1 MKIIRRI
8 LLIILILILL
18 VSCLFYLTGKKLYD
32 TKISETDLDTKIS
45 QIRSNEN
52 FVTLDNVPKYYLN
65 AVVSV
70 EDRRFYNHGAVD
82 FIALAR
88 ALVSNIRQGEFKEGG
103 SSITQQTAKNLYFI
117 TETDVIARKS
127 AEIIMSYELEKHYS
141 KDKILEIYIN
151 TIYFGNGYYGIY
163 EASEGYLGKEPSEM
177 TISEAT
183 MLAGVP
189 NAPSLYNPKA
199 NINLTISRQKKVI
212 STMVENGYISQKEA
226 NNIKL
231 YNEN

>member
-18 VSCLFYLTGKKLYD
+18 VSSLFYLTGKKLYD

-82 FIALAR
+82 FIAFAR

-212 STMVENGYISQKEA
+212 STMVENGYISQEEA

>member
-1 MKIIRRI
+1 MRIIRRI

-18 VSCLFYLTGKKLYD
+18 VSSLFYLTGKKLYD

-141 KDKILEIYIN
+141 KDEILEIYIN

-199 NINLTISRQKKVI
+199 NIHLTVSRQKKVI
-212 STMVENGYISQKEA
+212 STMVENGYISPEEA

>member
-18 VSCLFYLTGKKLYD
+18 VSSLFYLTGKKLYD

>member
-18 VSCLFYLTGKKLYD
+18 VSSLFYLTGKKLYD

-212 STMVENGYISQKEA
+212 STMVENGYISQEEA

>member
-18 VSCLFYLTGKKLYD
+18 VSSLFYLTGKKLYD

-70 EDRRFYNHGAVD
+70 EDRRFYNHGAID

-212 STMVENGYISQKEA
+212 STMVKNGYISQEEA

>member
-18 VSCLFYLTGKKLYD
+18 VSSLFYLTVKKLYD

-212 STMVENGYISQKEA
+212 STMVENGYISQEEA

>member
-18 VSCLFYLTGKKLYD
+18 VSSLFYLTGKKLYD

-70 EDRRFYNHGAVD
+70 EDRRFYNHGAID

-212 STMVENGYISQKEA
+212 STMVENGYISQEEA

>member
-18 VSCLFYLTGKKLYD
+18 VSSLFYLTGKKLYD

-88 ALVSNIRQGEFKEGG
+88 ALVSNIRQGEFK
-103 SSITQQTAKNLYFI
+103 
-117 TETDVIARKS
+117 
-127 AEIIMSYELEKHYS
+127 
-141 KDKILEIYIN
+141 
-151 TIYFGNGYYGIY
+151 
-163 EASEGYLGKEPSEM
+163 
-177 TISEAT
+177 
-183 MLAGVP
+183 
-189 NAPSLYNPKA
+189 
-199 NINLTISRQKKVI
+199 
-212 STMVENGYISQKEA
+212 
-226 NNIKL
+226 
-231 YNEN
+231 

>member
-18 VSCLFYLTGKKLYD
+18 VSSLFYLTGKKLYD

-52 FVTLDNVPKYYLN
+52 FINLDNVPKYYLN

>member
-18 VSCLFYLTGKKLYD
+18 VSSLFYLTGKKLYD

-88 ALVSNIRQGEFKEGG
+88 ALVSNIRQGEFKECG